1 MGKSNVEEF
10 ATELGLPVDLL
21 LKQLKSSG
29 VDKSSASDELK
40 EEDKSALLAYLR
52 SEHGASL
59 RPKSKITL
67 TRKQNTQIRKTDSEG
82 KSRTIQVEVRKKRTI
97 VKPDQSKDKS
107 SEIIDEKKSEK
118 PKEIVDENEKN
129 IRDEEAK
136 RHAALA
142 EAQADDLQKKEPEK
156 AKKNEPPQEGT
167 LHRPASKAG
176 VKVEKQKEKKDKKN
190 DWVDRTLKKRPIKNR
205 SSNANA
211 GWRAPRN
218 KNKNISNDL
227 SIIQYN

>member
-67 TRKQNTQIRKTDSEG
+67 TRKQNTQMGRDLCPKM
-82 KSRTIQVEVRKKRTI
+82 KK
-97 VKPDQSKDKS
+97 KP
-107 SEIIDEKKSEK
+107 E
-118 PKEIVDENEKN
+118 
-129 IRDEEAK
+129 
-136 RHAALA
+136 L
-142 EAQADDLQKKEPEK
+142 
-156 AKKNEPPQEGT
+156 
-167 LHRPASKAG
+167 PAPFG
-176 VKVEKQKEKKDKKN
+176 
-190 DWVDRTLKKRPIKNR
+190 
-205 SSNANA
+205 
-211 GWRAPRN
+211 G
-218 KNKNISNDL
+218 
-227 SIIQYN
+227 SIA

>member
-52 SEHGASL
+52 SEHGAAL

-82 KSRTIQVEVRKKRTI
+82 RARTIQVEVRKK
-97 VKPDQSKDKS
+97 KD
-107 SEIIDEKKSEK
+107 
-118 PKEIVDENEKN
+118 
-129 IRDEEAK
+129 
-136 RHAALA
+136 
-142 EAQADDLQKKEPEK
+142 
-156 AKKNEPPQEGT
+156 
-167 LHRPASKAG
+167 
-176 VKVEKQKEKKDKKN
+176 
-190 DWVDRTLKKRPIKNR
+190 
-205 SSNANA
+205 
-211 GWRAPRN
+211 
-218 KNKNISNDL
+218 
-227 SIIQYN
+227 YC

>member
-107 SEIIDEKKSEK
+107 SEIIDEKKS
-118 PKEIVDENEKN
+118 
-129 IRDEEAK
+129 
-136 RHAALA
+136 
-142 EAQADDLQKKEPEK
+142 
-156 AKKNEPPQEGT
+156 
-167 LHRPASKAG
+167 
-176 VKVEKQKEKKDKKN
+176 
-190 DWVDRTLKKRPIKNR
+190 
-205 SSNANA
+205 SSTK
-211 GWRAPRN
+211 GETVLDTI
-218 KNKNISNDL
+218 KNISHERLLHEMSLHQKLICKNNELWNITELGLTYLKNSERSEISEKL
-227 SIIQYN
+227 STKD